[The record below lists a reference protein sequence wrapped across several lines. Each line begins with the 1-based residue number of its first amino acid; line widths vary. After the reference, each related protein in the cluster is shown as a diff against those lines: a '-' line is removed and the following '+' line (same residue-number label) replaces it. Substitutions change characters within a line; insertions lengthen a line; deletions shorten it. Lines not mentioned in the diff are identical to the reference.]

1 MRVTPN
7 LLHALALF
15 ESAAATPKLR
25 EQEQG
30 HEREQEQGREREQER
45 APTASY
51 EAKTNSS
58 GVVGSAGEEP
68 PSSVPRG
75 AHRAEKA
82 QGVGGEEVENDFPF
96 RHLVRGDLNAQEGWV
111 RVPASEV
118 PETVWLRRGAEV
130 CIFTRPLLLCAGSLL
145 LYIRY

>member
-30 HEREQEQGREREQER
+30 REREQER
-45 APTASY
+45 EATASY

-82 QGVGGEEVENDFPF
+82 QGVVGEEVENDFPF

-111 RVPASEV
+111 RVPASGV

-130 CIFTRPLLLCAGSLL
+130 CICICTRLL
-145 LYIRY
+145 